1 MGPLFRYGSFLLATI
16 LLVFYALPR
25 LPILNQHPAA
35 LIFSAAWLL
44 FALIFIGSSVYQL
57 LGNPQKEDIKIGR
70 PGSHKRKARKMRGRA
85 PRL

>member
-1 MGPLFRYGSFLLATI
+1 MGPIFRYGSFLVVTI

-57 LGNPQKEDIKIGR
+57 LGNQNKETYTVGR
-70 PGSHKRKARKMRGRA
+70 PGSRKRNGRKARGRA